1 MSSTLEAGQA
11 RRRAP
16 SRRNAA
22 GVLVGVTMALVSAGT
37 AELGASDQ
45 AAGGADDHQQP
56 EVIEAVEELLGQL
69 EIAEESTAPYDRGAF
84 SHWSD
89 LDRDGCKTRAEVL
102 IAERRAGRVQGCQ
115 VIGGRWYSTYDGVTV
130 TDAGALDVDHVVA
143 LGEAW
148 DSGAQEWDA
157 ERRKRYAND
166 VGYRNALIA
175 VTERSNSQK
184 SDRDPADWVPTRR
197 AAWCRYA
204 TAWTTVKIRW
214 GLSADV
220 DELAALREL
229 LATCR
234 QPPETVVALAR

>member
-1 MSSTLEAGQA
+1 MSSTLKVDQR

-16 SRRNAA
+16 RRRNAA

-37 AELGASDQ
+37 AELSASDQ
-45 AAGGADDHQQP
+45 AAGVADGEQPP
-56 EVIEAVEELLGQL
+56 EVVEAVEELLGQL
-69 EIAEESTAPYDRGAF
+69 EIAEESTAPYDRNAF
-84 SHWSD
+84 GDWAD

-102 IAERRAGRVQGCQ
+102 IAERRAGRVEGCQ
-115 VIGGRWYSTYDGVTV
+115 VIGGRWYSTYDGVTA
-130 TDAGALDVDHVVA
+130 TDARALDVDHVVA

-157 ERRKRYAND
+157 ERRERYAND

-175 VTERSNSQK
+175 VTARSNRQK
-184 SDRDPADWVPTRR
+184 SDKDPADWVPTRR

-229 LATCR
+229 FATCR
-234 QPPETVVALAR
+234 QPPETLVPLAR